1 MNTNVFRLLLLGSLF
16 SLSACVQQ
24 SEVRQMKHSV
34 STLNQEMTQLN
45 KETVKITQQN
55 RLNAKSSSGVYLL
68 PGAKTPARLESQIGT
83 LRMSLVNITPD
94 TDGTTLT
101 LRIQGESN
109 DPLPAFSGTVE
120 YGQIQGTID
129 NFQEINVQNQLINAP
144 ASVLAPSDVDIPL
157 QLKGISVDQ
166 LLLCSKR
173 IAGRFCASRNIFS
186 RHFVTLLTSPRLIV
200 KVCNKGESQYNP
212 RPNVCKRERNRL
224 RK

>member
-94 TDGTTLT
+94 ADGTTLT

-166 LLLCSKR
+166 LGFVRIHDIQPVMQCSTSMVMR
-173 IAGRFCASRNIFS
+173 MRRYSSA
-186 RHFVTLLTSPRLIV
+186 VTPMPKVSGTTALRCLWKSNHVSPSTS
-200 KVCNKGESQYNP
+200 
-212 RPNVCKRERNRL
+212 
-224 RK
+224 